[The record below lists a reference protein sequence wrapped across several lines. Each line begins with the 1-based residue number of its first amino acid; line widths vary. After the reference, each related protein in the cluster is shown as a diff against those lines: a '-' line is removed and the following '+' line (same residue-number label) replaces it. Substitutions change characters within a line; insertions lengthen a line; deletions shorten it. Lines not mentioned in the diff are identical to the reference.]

1 MARVIVLVGLLAVV
15 AVVAVIYRR
24 RKVADIADQGVD
36 LPALPAELAEPGT
49 PTWVIFTTPYCASC
63 GAVEAMLHEGYP
75 HDRVLVVDA
84 TERPDL
90 ADRYRVRRA
99 PTVVGAGPDGQI
111 RHRLVGPE
119 SVRGHLAT
127 TAV

>member
-1 MARVIVLVGLLAVV
+1 MGRLAVLVAVLAFV

-24 RKVADIADQGVD
+24 RKLADTLDRGVD
-36 LPALPAELAEPGT
+36 LPPLPAELTQQGT

-63 GAVEAMLHEGYP
+63 DTVEGLLHEGFP
-75 HDRVLVVDA
+75 SDRVVTIDA

-99 PTVVGAGPDGQI
+99 PTVIGAGPDGQV

-119 SVRGHLAT
+119 SVHSLV
-127 TAV
+127 TAA